1 MPIAEFHPRRAWK
14 TLWSP
19 LPPPP
24 SETPPPNPTS
34 DLKATYVAYVEQ
46 VKQFLPHEA
55 AMEHAIGAGFDEI
68 GPILLGLLR
77 HYGLKPDAHLVDV
90 GCGSGRLAKPLAAYL
105 SGTYLGVDL
114 VPDLVAHA
122 RRVAA
127 RPDWRFEVIDH
138 IAIPEANGAADMVC
152 FFSVMTH
159 LLHEQ
164 SFWYLEEAKRVLKP
178 GGRIVFSFLEFR
190 EPGHMPIFW
199 STLRTAKA
207 RAPAPLNVFIDR
219 DGIQRWA
226 DALAL
231 TVIDL
236 RLGAEQI
243 VPEGVLGQ
251 SVCVLEKPA

>member
-1 MPIAEFHPRRAWK
+1 MEFHPRRAWR

-19 LPPPP
+19 LAPQPGPATP
-24 SETPPPNPTS
+24 IDKTSE
-34 DLKATYVAYVEQ
+34 LKAAYVAYVEQ
-46 VKQFLPHEA
+46 VKQAMPHAA
-55 AMEHAIGAGFDEI
+55 AMEHAIGAGFDQI
-68 GPILLGLLR
+68 GPILVGLLR
-77 HYGLKPDAHLVDV
+77 HYGLRPGDHLVDV
-90 GCGSGRLAKPLAAYL
+90 GCGAGRLAKPLAAYL
-105 SGTYLGVDL
+105 TGPYLGIDL

-122 RRVAA
+122 RQVAG

-138 IAIPEANGAADMVC
+138 IEIPEADGAADMVC

-164 SFWYLEEAKRVLKP
+164 TFWYLEEARRVLKP

-199 STLRTAKA
+199 DTLRTAKA

-219 DGIQRWA
+219 EGIQRWA

-231 TVIDL
+231 TVVDI
-236 RLGAEQI
+236 RIGSEQI

-251 SVCVLEKPA
+251 SICVLETPA